1 MTITALLRPRSI
13 AIVGAS
19 PIQGSFGAQLH
30 SAIQSMGYD
39 GKVHL
44 VNPKYDEIL
53 GSHCYHS
60 IDEIPEAVDCAAF
73 AVADRALEAVF
84 VSPP

>member
-30 SAIQSMGYD
+30 SVIQSMGYD

-44 VNPKYDEIL
+44 VNP
-53 GSHCYHS
+53 GSRVCQRRKS
-60 IDEIPEAVDCAAF
+60 RSEVGRCVWPIGW
-73 AVADRALEAVF
+73 
-84 VSPP
+84 